1 MVRYHIHSLWVMSSN
16 PENGEVS
23 LPFIVIYELES
34 GKWWDIL
41 HPFIMSYTLES
52 EKILRYL
59 CLLSRMYAA
68 GINGDWRRLNIEKGN
83 ECKGEL
89 AGSPSN
95 WHEWSGASYSCS
107 RWYQDPSSN
116 LCKDNDLAR
125 YTRPGM
131 CQIQSCTTQARNK
144 LLHKWAHQHELQSG
158 SFNSPRICGYVVIT
172 KQSYEVHCKDSWDN
186 KSGNYCQNF
195 SSEFLLN
202 QKRTKREPR
211 ENDPPTYDLVVE
223 ICICSN
229 SGFAAKANSQ
239 CLISTKGLVSGWY
252 PSSAFSLVAINTFP
266 LQIPSCTLQNVSI
279 CLSPY
284 WIAALIA
291 AVNSTLA
298 SLNLH
303 HITKPKTPRCVQV
316 KPLVFVFSIFLD
328 ASEAMIVFHIVGNCG
343 IT

>member
-1 MVRYHIHSLWVMSSN
+1 MVRYHIHSLWVMSWN
-16 PENGEVS
+16 LENGEVS

-41 HPFIMSYTLES
+41 HPFIMGYMLES

-59 CLLSRMYAA
+59 CLLSRIYAA

-95 WHEWSGASYSCS
+95 WHEWSGALYSCS

-186 KSGNYCQNF
+186 KSGNYCQNL

-223 ICICSN
+223 NLHMVKFRLRC
-229 SGFAAKANSQ
+229 
-239 CLISTKGLVSGWY
+239 KGLSPGDTPPVLFLW
-252 PSSAFSLVAINTFP
+252 
-266 LQIPSCTLQNVSI
+266 LQSTH
-279 CLSPY
+279 SPY
-284 WIAALIA
+284 RFPAALCRMSQFA
-291 AVNSTLA
+291 CHHTELQH
-298 SLNLH
+298 SLQQWIPPWLLWIYITSQNHKTQGLYKSNLLFLFF
-303 HITKPKTPRCVQV
+303 QSSLM
-316 KPLVFVFSIFLD
+316 PLKLW
-328 ASEAMIVFHIVGNCG
+328 
-343 IT
+343 